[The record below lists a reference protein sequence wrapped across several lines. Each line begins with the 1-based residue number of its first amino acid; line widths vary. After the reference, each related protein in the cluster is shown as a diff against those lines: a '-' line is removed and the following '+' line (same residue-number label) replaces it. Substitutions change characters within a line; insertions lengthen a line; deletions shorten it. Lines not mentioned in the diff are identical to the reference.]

1 MVAQARLMPN
11 KDKTTGPS
19 ELDPQPGQ
27 ARSQNER
34 NSRTLREQAH
44 KNDDP
49 VPPIACEYN
58 GWER

>member
-1 MVAQARLMPN
+1 MPN